1 MVYGSDCRYLPIHF
15 SEFMLLFFMR
25 KRTKEE
31 NTRSPPSSYEG
42 GREGEGEGEREEG
55 REGGRE
61 RERERERERGRL
73 FYLGLPFSL
82 SLSSSS
88 AELPRFLLSL
98 SFDFLSFFRL

>member
-61 RERERERERGRL
+61 REREREREIVL
-73 FYLGLPFSL
+73 F
-82 SLSSSS
+82 
-88 AELPRFLLSL
+88 RFTFLFVALL
-98 SFDFLSFFRL
+98 FFCRTTAFPAVLVL

>member
-31 NTRSPPSSYEG
+31 NTRSPPSLYEG
-42 GREGEGEGEREEG
+42 GREGGRERGRERGRKGG

-61 RERERERERGRL
+61 REREIVLIRFTFL
-73 FYLGLPFSL
+73 FVALLFFCRTTVFSAVL
-82 SLSSSS
+82 VL
-88 AELPRFLLSL
+88 
-98 SFDFLSFFRL
+98 